1 MISIYNV
8 YTTNKQSTM
17 SNTAANATAKTAIP
31 SYDELYYI
39 KHQVGLKEYQMH
51 KHVQSLGIVNV
62 PKILA
67 YDRDT
72 QIMLMERVNYM
83 NVADYY
89 GEKDTD
95 TSAELFGRIRQI
107 IKTLYDNNV
116 VYPDIT
122 GYNFIEHDGKV
133 WIIDFEHSNFKPL
146 LQDDFVVKFINGK
159 NKWNPR
165 FK

>member
-1 MISIYNV
+1 
-8 YTTNKQSTM
+8 M
-17 SNTAANATAKTAIP
+17 SSSLAIP
-31 SYDELYYI
+31 TYDELYYI
-39 KHQVGLKEYQMH
+39 KHSVSLKEYEMH
-51 KHVQSLGIVNV
+51 KYVQRLGIVNV

-72 QIMLMERVNYM
+72 RIMLMERVNYM

-89 GEKDTD
+89 GEKDADITP
-95 TSAELFGRIRQI
+95 ELFQKIRNI

-122 GYNFIEHDGKV
+122 GYNFIEYKEKI

-146 LQDDFVVKFINGK
+146 LQDDFVVQFINGT
-159 NKWNPR
+159 NKWNPQ

>member
-1 MISIYNV
+1 
-8 YTTNKQSTM
+8 M
-17 SNTAANATAKTAIP
+17 SNTTATATSKTTVP

-39 KHQVGLKEYQMH
+39 KHQVSLKEYEMH

-72 QIMLMERVNYM
+72 RIMLMERVNYM

-89 GEKDTD
+89 GEKDADITP
-95 TSAELFGRIRQI
+95 ELFQKIRNI

-122 GYNFIEHDGKV
+122 GYNFIEYKEKI

-146 LQDDFVVKFINGK
+146 LQDDFVVQFINGT
-159 NKWNPR
+159 NKWNPQ

>member
-1 MISIYNV
+1 
-8 YTTNKQSTM
+8 M
-17 SNTAANATAKTAIP
+17 SSLAIP
-31 SYDELYYI
+31 TYNELYYI
-39 KHQVGLKEYQMH
+39 KHSVSLKEYEMH
-51 KHVQSLGIVNV
+51 KYVQRLGIVNV

-72 QIMLMERVNYM
+72 RIMLMERVNYM
-83 NVADYY
+83 NIADFY
-89 GEKDTD
+89 GEKDVDITP
-95 TSAELFGRIRQI
+95 ELFQKIRNI

-122 GYNFIEHDGKV
+122 GYNFIEYKEKI

-146 LQDDFVVKFINGK
+146 LQDEFVVKFINGT
-159 NKWNPR
+159 NKWNPQ

>member
-1 MISIYNV
+1 
-8 YTTNKQSTM
+8 
-17 SNTAANATAKTAIP
+17 
-31 SYDELYYI
+31 LYYV
-39 KHQVGLKEYQMH
+39 KHSVSVKEYEMH
-51 KHVQSLGIVNV
+51 KHVHSLGIVNV

-89 GEKDTD
+89 GEKDADITP
-95 TSAELFGRIRQI
+95 ELFQKIRKI

-122 GYNFIEHDGKV
+122 GYNFIEYKEKI

-146 LQDDFVVKFINGK
+146 LQDDFVVQFINGT
-159 NKWNPR
+159 NKWNPQ

>member
-1 MISIYNV
+1 
-8 YTTNKQSTM
+8 M
-17 SNTAANATAKTAIP
+17 SNTTSKTTIP

-39 KHQVGLKEYQMH
+39 KHQVSLKEYEMH

-72 QIMLMERVNYM
+72 RIMLMERVNYM
-83 NVADYY
+83 NVSDYY

-95 TSAELFGRIRQI
+95 TSPELFGRIRKI

-122 GYNFIEHDGKV
+122 GYNFIEYDEQI
-133 WIIDFEHSNFKPL
+133 WIIDFEHSNFKSL
-146 LQDDFVVKFINGK
+146 LRDDFVVEFINGA
-159 NKWNPR
+159 NKWNPL

>member
-1 MISIYNV
+1 
-8 YTTNKQSTM
+8 M
-17 SNTAANATAKTAIP
+17 SSHAIP
-31 SYDELYYI
+31 TYNELYYI
-39 KHQVGLKEYQMH
+39 KHSVSLKEYEMH
-51 KHVQSLGIVNV
+51 KYVQRLGIVNV

-72 QIMLMERVNYM
+72 RIMLMERVNYM
-83 NVADYY
+83 NIADFY
-89 GEKDTD
+89 GENDVDITP
-95 TSAELFGRIRQI
+95 ELFQRIRNI

-122 GYNFIEHDGKV
+122 GYNFIEYKEKI

-146 LQDDFVVKFINGK
+146 LQDEFVVKFINGT
-159 NKWNPR
+159 NKWNPQ